1 MYKKFFFAQNKK
13 RNKKQERERHLF
25 MKEKICF
32 ITLLTIG
39 ILTVLV
45 IFFEKRE
52 NQMTDV
58 FDGVL
63 VYEKNI
69 ENKVS

>member
-1 MYKKFFFAQNKK
+1 MHKIKKEK
-13 RNKKQERERHLF
+13 RNKRERHLF

-69 ENKVS
+69 ENKVC

>member
-13 RNKKQERERHLF
+13 RNKKQERGRNLF

-69 ENKVS
+69 ENKVC